1 MKNKLILIEPEMT
14 EPKGHFLNNL
24 IDISQFFEKK
34 LSIYWFI
41 NKNFDSQKTFIPKG
55 PRILKIIKSNRF
67 KRKNNKF
74 AYILEEIYFFLLN
87 LIHIFYFSILFAKNK
102 NFKNFALALSSNY
115 FLLPRY
121 FSSFYF
127 TYKSLKLTKKDHI
140 LFPSTRRKDMALV
153 NFITKIDHNHPK
165 FHMRL
170 FLIPKERFKSFFY
183 YLRQIDEKLKKK
195 RVFIY
200 LWNKKN
206 YKYILKQ
213 TSSREGVFISKL
225 IFSYN
230 PSLKFNRKLKKKNH
244 VIGYAGN
251 ARKSRGFHKLP
262 KLIELIEKQNN
273 SFHYL
278 IQFSKISE
286 DLIPVKKKLYYL
298 AKNNKKIK
306 IIEKYTSNY
315 EFTNILKS
323 IDIMPILHDAKEI
336 NNVTSGTLYSCLPYE
351 IPFVIPAGLSFMSNI
366 NKFRS
371 YEYGKNLSDM
381 AKKSVKISNKYSF
394 YLKNAKLNFKI
405 LKQILKKDPLKKNLT

>member
-1 MKNKLILIEPEMT
+1 M
-14 EPKGHFLNNL
+14 
-24 IDISQFFEKK
+24 
-34 LSIYWFI
+34 
-41 NKNFDSQKTFIPKG
+41 
-55 PRILKIIKSNRF
+55 
-67 KRKNNKF
+67 
-74 AYILEEIYFFLLN
+74 
-87 LIHIFYFSILFAKNK
+87 
-102 NFKNFALALSSNY
+102 
-115 FLLPRY
+115 
-121 FSSFYF
+121 
-127 TYKSLKLTKKDHI
+127 
-140 LFPSTRRKDMALV
+140 
-153 NFITKIDHNHPK
+153 
-165 FHMRL
+165 
-170 FLIPKERFKSFFY
+170 
-183 YLRQIDEKLKKK
+183 
-195 RVFIY
+195 
-200 LWNKKN
+200 
-206 YKYILKQ
+206 
-213 TSSREGVFISKL
+213 
-225 IFSYN
+225 
-230 PSLKFNRKLKKKNH
+230 
-244 VIGYAGN
+244 IGYAGN